1 MARLRHSSTVKGVLM
16 RKVSK
21 AAWIL
26 VAALGMA
33 VAGCSQV
40 GGLKAKMAFKDA
52 NSLYQQQDYRKAAE
66 KYEEALQADP
76 NLTAAYFF
84 LGNSYDNLYKPAR
97 KGEQANDVLLTKA
110 IDNYKKAAEREQ
122 DPKIKK
128 LALEYLVAAYG
139 PDKLNDPT
147 QAEPMV
153 QRMIELDPKDPA
165 NYFALAKIYEDTGN
179 YDQAEA
185 TLVRAREAKPN
196 DPAVYMQLAGYY
208 NRQGEFDK
216 TIEALEARAQQEPN
230 NPEAY
235 YTIATYYWDKA
246 YRDFRLPEAD
256 KRKYV
261 EQGVAAVDKAISLK
275 NDYMEALVYKN
286 LLLRLQANL
295 EKNPQ
300 RQQALLKEAD
310 QLRDR
315 AQELRKQKAAGASD

>member
-1 MARLRHSSTVKGVLM
+1 MM
-16 RKVSK
+16 RKFSM
-21 AAWIL
+21 AAVL
-26 VAALGMA
+26 VAGLGVA
-33 VAGCSQV
+33 FAGCSQV
-40 GGLKAKMAFKDA
+40 EGLKAKMAFKDA

-66 KYEEALQADP
+66 KYEEALAADP
-76 NLTAAYFF
+76 DLTAAYFF
-84 LGNSYDNLYKPAR
+84 LGNSYDNLYKPGR
-97 KGEQANDVLLTKA
+97 RGEAPNDELLTKA
-110 IDNYKKAAEREQ
+110 IDNYKKAAEQEQ

-139 PDKLNDPT
+139 PDKMNDPT

-179 YDQAEA
+179 YEQAEE
-185 TLVRAREAKPN
+185 TLIKAREARPN

-216 TIEALEARAQQEPN
+216 TIEALEARTQQEPN
-230 NPEAY
+230 NPEAF

-256 KRKYV
+256 KKKYV
-261 EQGVAAVDKAISLK
+261 DSGVAAVDKAIALK

-315 AQELRKQKAAGASD
+315 AQELRKQRAAGASE

>member
-1 MARLRHSSTVKGVLM
+1 MM
-16 RKVSK
+16 RKFSM
-21 AAWIL
+21 AAIL
-26 VAALGMA
+26 AAGLGVAF
-33 VAGCSQV
+33 AGCSQV
-40 GGLKAKMAFKDA
+40 GGLKGKMAFKDA
-52 NSLYQQQDYRKAAE
+52 NGLYQQQDYRKAAE
-66 KYEEALQADP
+66 KYEEALAADP

-84 LGNSYDNLYKPAR
+84 LGNSYDNLYKPVR
-97 KGEQANDVLLTKA
+97 KGEAANDQLLTKA
-110 IDNYKKAAEREQ
+110 IDNYKKAAEQEQ

-139 PDKLNDPT
+139 PDKMNDPT

-179 YDQAEA
+179 YEQAEA
-185 TLVRAREAKPN
+185 TLIKAREAKPN

-216 TIEALEARAQQEPN
+216 TIEALEARTQQEPN
-230 NPEAY
+230 NPEAF

-256 KRKYV
+256 KKKYV
-261 EQGVAAVDKAISLK
+261 ESGVAAVDKAISLK

-315 AQELRKQKAAGASD
+315 AQELRKQRAAGASD